1 MKRFV
6 VLLLILC
13 ALITLGCAQKGE
25 EKPTTTETT
34 AKAEEV
40 IKIGIIGPMQLRFGQ
55 AMVKGAQLAV
65 DEINAQGG
73 INGKKL
79 KIVVADSKL
88 KVDVTGNELRRLAY
102 DEKVDV
108 IIGGFASGI
117 VIQNMDTIAEI
128 KKVWLVECASPTVTK
143 KVEED
148 YDSYKYIFRVGTT
161 NSSTFPPAVVLMLN
175 FLNEKGLNIKKV
187 AIVRDEAKWVADI
200 TSQLKNEL
208 KANGYEVVL
217 EEAIPKDKE
226 EFSDVFM
233 KVQQSGADVIVPMIA
248 HGKAEAFV
256 MQWKDSGLKIPLA
269 GLVLSAVNPDFWDE
283 TNGKCNGLIFI
294 APASFVPVPELSDK
308 MANFVEKYKEKYG
321 TLPEAYSAYGS
332 YNAVYVF
339 KKAYEM
345 ALADGKDPSNSDVLV
360 EYLEKINENNPVEGV
375 SGNIAFT
382 KHHDLV
388 VKNGFIVNSVCQWQD
403 GKIVVLYPKAT
414 GELKVVW

>member
-6 VLLLILC
+6 VLLL
-13 ALITLGCAQKGE
+13 TLLMVSSTVAI
-25 EKPTTTETT
+25 
-34 AKAEEV
+34 ASAEEV
-40 IKIGIIGPMQLRFGQ
+40 IKIGVIGPMKLRFGQ

-79 KIVVADSKL
+79 VIVQADEKIRDIGAIS
-88 KVDVTGNELRRLAY
+88 TELRRLAY
-102 DEKVDV
+102 DENVAV
-108 IIGGFASGI
+108 IIGGFASGD
-117 VIQNMDTIAEI
+117 VIGTMDTIAEV

-143 KVEED
+143 KVLED
-148 YDSYKYIFRVGTT
+148 YDSYKYVFRVGTT
-161 NSSTFPPAVVLMLN
+161 NSSTFPSAVVVALN

-200 TSQLKNEL
+200 TDQLKSEL
-208 KANGYEVVL
+208 QANGYEVVL
-217 EEAIPKDKE
+217 EEKIPPDKD
-226 EFSDVFM
+226 EFSDILL
-233 KVQQSGADVIVPMIA
+233 KVQQSKADVIVPMIA
-248 HGKAEAFV
+248 HGRADVFLKE
-256 MQWKDSGLKIPLA
+256 WKDSGIGIPVA
-269 GLVLSAVNPDFWDE
+269 GLVLSAVNPDFWNE

-388 VKNGFIVNSVCQWQD
+388 VKEGFIVNSVCQWQD